1 MENYNYNRNDLLMN
15 YWAYI
20 FPKLNEKDVGKA
32 DRDYGLKVLYTPC
45 IDFRENTVL
54 MGTWNNLLGYMSDY
68 LGYDINHD
76 YMIYLG
82 KDKEAK

>member
-1 MENYNYNRNDLLMN
+1 MTETYNRNDLLFN

-20 FPKLNEKDVGKA
+20 FPKLTNADIDKA
-32 DRDYGLKVLYTPC
+32 DSDYGLKILFTPC
-45 IDFRENTVL
+45 LDFRENTVL
-54 MGTWNNLLGYMSDY
+54 MGTWNNLLDYMNY

-82 KDKEAK
+82 RDKKES